1 MLDSDMNVQGQNTLQ
16 RLVKADDRCAGA
28 GHWSELAVH
37 CGLFAGPA
45 CSSFV
50 AAYGMDSS
58 QGELSGLLAE
68 SVSDIN
74 KVG

>member
-1 MLDSDMNVQGQNTLQ
+1 MLDSDMNVQGHNTPQ

-37 CGLFAGPA
+37 CGLFAGPTRP
-45 CSSFV
+45 SFV
-50 AAYGMDSS
+50 ATYGMNGS

-68 SVSDIN
+68 SVSDLN